1 MSSHQPIK
9 DNRKILHVDLDAFF
23 ASVEELD
30 QPELALVPM
39 AVGGQSKRG
48 IITTCNYKA
57 RAYGIHSAMP
67 VFQAKQNCPDL
78 KIVPMRRE
86 RYVEKSNEVFAVL
99 RSYTRKLE
107 QMSIDEAYLDISS
120 RPEDA
125 LFIAQSLQ
133 DEVTEKT
140 GLSISVGVSF
150 NKFLAKLAS
159 DWKKPHGIF
168 QITEDDIP
176 DLLLPLPVGKI
187 HGIGR
192 AAERKLN
199 SLSLYTI
206 LDLHAL
212 EESTLNT
219 LLGKNG
225 SDVYR
230 FIRGIDHRP
239 VTVNRERKSIGVERT
254 FDHDIRSRKELT
266 DKLDHFCNELAK
278 DLKDKKIAAKTI
290 HIKLKTNKF
299 ETISRSHSTDVH
311 IQEAEDI
318 QYIARF
324 LFEELP
330 LAEPIRLL
338 GVSGSNLIEEDI
350 HQINFFELPET

>member
-1 MSSHQPIK
+1 MDSTIK
-9 DNRKILHVDLDAFF
+9 DKRKILHVDLDAFF

-30 QPELALVPM
+30 QPELADIPM
-39 AVGGQSKRG
+39 AVGGQSRRG

-57 RAYGIHSAMP
+57 REFGIHSAMP
-67 VFQAKQNCPDL
+67 VFQAKQRCPQL

-86 RYVEKSNEVFAVL
+86 RYVEMSRQVFSVL

-120 RPEDA
+120 RPEEA
-125 LFIAQSLQ
+125 LFIAESLQ
-133 DEVTEKT
+133 NEVAELT
-140 GLSISVGVSF
+140 GLSISVGISY

-168 QITEDDIP
+168 QISQRDLPDI
-176 DLLLPLPVGKI
+176 LFPLSVGKI
-187 HGIGR
+187 HGIGH

-199 SLSLYTI
+199 SFSLYSVK
-206 LDLHAL
+206 DLYDL
-212 EESTLNT
+212 EEETLTT

-230 FIRGIDHRP
+230 FIRGVDHRP
-239 VTVNRERKSIGVERT
+239 VSSYRERKSIGVERT
-254 FDHDIRSRKELT
+254 FDHDIRSRKDLA
-266 DKLDHFCNELAK
+266 KRLDNFCIELAE
-278 DLKDKKIAAKTI
+278 DLKEKKIAAKTI
-290 HIKLKTNKF
+290 HIKLKTNHF

-311 IQEAEDI
+311 IQDALDI

-330 LAEPIRLL
+330 LSEPIRLL
-338 GVSGSNLIEEDI
+338 GVSASNLIEEDI
-350 HQINFFELPET
+350 HQINFFELPE